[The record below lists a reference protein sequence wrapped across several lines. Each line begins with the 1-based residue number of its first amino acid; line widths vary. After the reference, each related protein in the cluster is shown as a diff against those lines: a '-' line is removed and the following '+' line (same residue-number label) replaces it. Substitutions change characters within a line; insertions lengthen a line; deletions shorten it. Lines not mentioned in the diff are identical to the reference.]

1 MAERFFDI
9 LFSVSIQHDL
19 LQQGYQDSFRIAPA
33 PVSQQTLSRYGLI
46 FKPWVENQAARP
58 LYRET
63 EGCRILVEKTVDN
76 GVETPLKKFSGLT
89 GLVFEVF
96 LNRPDL
102 LNQVEPFTR
111 LASGTRVPQ
120 TLNVPFGKR
129 IWYFD
134 NMEMNGTIDS
144 VPELS
149 SGAVVSSSDMW
160 ILIPERFKVPING
173 NVNKLTVQSLSDS
186 RQPAKEYIIKPRQTA
201 VGVTLS
207 PDIYRFS
214 WSGGGVNPSFVL
226 VNNELYM
233 SNLFGVIQVFK
244 DQNTDYT
251 QPIDYVIPFKS

>member
-33 PVSQQTLSRYGLI
+33 PVSRQTLSRYGLI
-46 FKPWVENQAARP
+46 FKPWIENEAARP

-63 EGCRILVEKTVDN
+63 EGYRILVEKTVDN

-102 LNQVEPFTR
+102 LNQVEPFTK
-111 LASGTRVPQ
+111 LVGSDRVPQ

-134 NMEMNGTIDS
+134 NMEMNGTLDN

-149 SGAVVSSSDMW
+149 SGAVVSSGDMW
-160 ILIPERFKVPING
+160 ILIPERFEIPISG
-173 NVNKLTVQSLSDS
+173 NTNKLTVQSLSDS
-186 RQPAKEYIIKPRQTA
+186 GQPAKEYIIKAGQA
-201 VGVTLS
+201 SVGVILP

-214 WSGGGVNPSFVL
+214 WSGGGVSPSFVL
-226 VNNELYM
+226 ANSTLYT
-233 SNLFGVIQVFK
+233 SNLFGVIQIFK
-244 DQNTDYT
+244 NQNTDYN
-251 QPIDYVIPFKS
+251 QAIDYVIPFKS